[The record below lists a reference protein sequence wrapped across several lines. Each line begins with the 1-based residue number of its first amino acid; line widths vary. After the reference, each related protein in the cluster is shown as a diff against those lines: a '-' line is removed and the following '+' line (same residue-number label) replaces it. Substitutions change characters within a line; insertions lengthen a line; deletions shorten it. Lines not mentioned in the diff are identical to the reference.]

1 MNTPLR
7 TARIVGF
14 FSIPSPSLAEHNPS
28 AYNNLVSNLPA
39 GCGVCSQCG
48 MGIMHHIVIVDEAGV
63 RRFIGSDC
71 AEKIGLDREAVKH
84 RLTDEEVAARQARR
98 DARKAEF
105 DAAVA
110 AREAVEAE
118 RRERFADILAIL
130 AAQNSEFH
138 SSLASQLIQ
147 GPLSWRQAMFVAKAT
162 SETRRRNKR
171 NAAAWDEVESRVQS

>member
-39 GCGVCSQCG
+39 GCGTCSQCG
-48 MGIMHHIVIVDEAGV
+48 MGIMHHIVIVDEKGV
-63 RRFIGSDC
+63 RRFVGSDC
-71 AEKIGLDREAVKH
+71 AEKIGVDKDAIKY
-84 RLTDEEVAARQARR
+84 RLTDEEVAARNARR
-98 DARKAEF
+98 DARNAEF
-105 DAAVA
+105 SAAVA

-118 RRERFADILAIL
+118 RRERFADVLALL
-130 AAQNSEFH
+130 AAQESDFH
-138 SSLASQLIQ
+138 SSLASQLVQ
-147 GPLSWRQAMFVAKAT
+147 GPLSWRQAGFVAKAT

-171 NAAAWDEVESRVQS
+171 NAASWDEIEARVQS